1 MCDDT
6 AVKVWLGIAAG
17 LVATAIALII
27 AAAVANGSFFGAWAS
42 PGLMLGA
49 AAATGGAV
57 VALGLAASAMQDY
70 YDCLRRVGAIGT
82 QCAGALANWMNNVAA
97 LKTVLGIQAAACV
110 ANAAIAW
117 IPWGGQVQMWVILGA
132 LIAQAFLIASLAYFI
147 VELNR
152 CLPPS
157 PPPPAGTRPVRQALA
172 RMPLW
177 FPFRKPPRIRG

>member
-6 AVKVWLGIAAG
+6 AVKVWLSIATG
-17 LVATAIALII
+17 LVATAIGLII

-57 VALGLAASAMQDY
+57 VALGFAASAMQEY

-97 LKTVLGIQAAACV
+97 LKTVLGIQAAACL

-132 LIAQAFLIASLAYFI
+132 LIAQAVLIVSLGFFI
-147 VELNR
+147 SELNK
-152 CLPPS
+152 CLPT
-157 PPPPAGTRPVRQALA
+157 PPPASPGRLPVRQALV
-172 RMPLW
+172 RKPLW
-177 FPFRKPPRIRG
+177 FPFRHTPRTHG